1 MIERTAHLR
10 ALNGLLRQFPVV
22 AILGP
27 RQIGK
32 TTLARQFISRRR
44 GRATVFDLESHEDLA
59 LLADPLLAL
68 RPLKGLIV
76 LDEVHRRP
84 ELFASLRVLVDEPNA
99 ARRFLVLGSASPGL
113 LRQSSETLAGRIAY
127 HELGGFALG
136 EVGTE
141 EWARLW
147 RRGGFPRSYL
157 ARSDRES
164 LRWRRELIQTYLERD
179 IPSLGLRLPGPTLR
193 RFWMMLA
200 HYHGQVWNASE
211 LARAFGVGHTTVQR
225 YLDVL
230 TETFMIR
237 QLQSWYE
244 NIGKRQVKAPKIYIR
259 DSGLLHA
266 LLGLG
271 SAREIETHPKV
282 GASWEGFALDV
293 VISRVTARP
302 EECFFWATH
311 GGAELDLLV
320 IRGNRRLAF
329 EFKRTTAPTV
339 TRSMRAAL
347 QSLGLEEIVV
357 VHAGS
362 RSFSLDRKIRAIPLE
377 RIFEQVPHLP

>member
-32 TTLARQFISRRR
+32 TTLARQFISRR

-84 ELFASLRVLVDEPNA
+84 ELFASLRVLVDEPHA
-99 ARRFLVLGSASPGL
+99 TRRFLVLGSASPEL

-136 EVGTE
+136 EVETE

-164 LRWRRELIQTYLERD
+164 LRWRRELVQTYLERD

-211 LARAFGVGHTTVQR
+211 LARSFGVGHTTVQR

-293 VISRVTARP
+293 VISRLTARP

-311 GGAELDLLV
+311 SGAELDLLV

-339 TRSMRAAL
+339 TRSMRVAL
-347 QSLGLEEIVV
+347 QSLGLDEIVV

-362 RSFSLDRKIRAIPLE
+362 RSFSLDRQIRAISLDQIFAHVSPLS
-377 RIFEQVPHLP
+377 